1 MMERYDPL
9 ESPPPEEWLDM
20 DEAERLSLVED
31 YIVVAHYIERVRFR
45 LPVGGWPRSFLSR
58 ASRLR
63 GEFRAR
69 YALAAGCRASRRRG
83 DAIQRLR
90 LLREIGTDGPLMPV
104 WSASRLRR

>member
-1 MMERYDPL
+1 MMECYDPL

-20 DEAERLSLVED
+20 DEAEFSASSRT
-31 YIVVAHYIERVRFR
+31 IIVAHYTERVRFR

-63 GEFRAR
+63 GGFRAR
-69 YALAAGCRASRRRG
+69 YALAAGCPASRRRG
-83 DAIQRLR
+83 DAIQGLR
-90 LLREIGTDGPLMPV
+90 LLHEIGTDGPPMTV